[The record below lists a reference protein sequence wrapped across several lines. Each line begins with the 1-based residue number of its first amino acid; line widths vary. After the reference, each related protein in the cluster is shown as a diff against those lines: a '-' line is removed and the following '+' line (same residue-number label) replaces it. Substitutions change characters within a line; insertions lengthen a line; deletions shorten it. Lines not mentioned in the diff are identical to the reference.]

1 MPAIIPHGSRT
12 NYKESQGVIANLT
25 LGAALRTAGIGLC
38 PWGPVAGETIDEVK
52 KKFVEVASWPEFKR
66 QMGNFEATHPF
77 PKAAWA
83 YFKVGGQILY
93 VSRTVHFT
101 DPADASSATS
111 ARATGTVQSTQA
123 TQTFGTVESSNSA
136 PYALAAGDQLDFKVD
151 GGGTDPALFDAAAAT
166 LECGTAETYDLSTG
180 GETLLIKIDQGAVQ
194 TITFQTA
201 MFGTPT
207 LATALEVA
215 AAMNAQLDKAKV
227 YTSTAD
233 TKVTIDSDKEG
244 LGSYV
249 EVTGGTAN
257 SGILDFSTSEVQGT
271 STAGIQDIEVVTIAE
286 VKAWVESEVTD
297 TLVTD
302 DGDNTFSVSTTTPGS
317 GGSIQVEASST
328 ADQKFGLDNSIHTG
342 VDSGAVDS
350 LKVDGKFYGARGN
363 TFTYDI
369 AAATNGDANFYD
381 LVVYEGGV
389 FEERHYNL
397 DYNNVEDEVNEISDL
412 IRATTLGDHNPDAT
426 TGETISGGSDGLTS
440 LDDNDYAGD
449 QAAGTGFRSFDSLK
463 VFRLA
468 LTDRETVPHVKSF
481 QTYLG
486 TTRKALAI
494 LLYDIPTGNTYV
506 QARTYMTSTG
516 PKGFSE
522 FGATYWPYAKWP
534 NPDRNVLGT
543 GDEVEFPSSAAVAG
557 RTVYTSSQRDAGFA
571 DEAANKGLGT
581 FLEAT
586 DVADDDVN
594 KEWVRDLLYPD
605 LINPV
610 RAEDGQVYNDGVLVN
625 KVDGNFPTVAQRLTA
640 CETAQRVL
648 QFLDAMRHKG
658 LSEDGYKERFSGI
671 ETILETLADAGAYAS
686 RVYSTAFYIDDSG
699 NTPAMARLL
708 RYKVKIGIATIDPGE
723 FNDFELGYNE
733 RGLFVTGSVTV

>member
-38 PWGPVAGETIDEVK
+38 PWGPVAGETIDGVK
-52 KKFVEVASWPEFKR
+52 QKYVEVASWPEFKR
-66 QMGNFEATHPF
+66 QLGNFESTHPF

-83 YFKVGGQILY
+83 YFKVGGQLLY

-101 DPADASSATS
+101 DPSDAATATS
-111 ARATGTVQSTQA
+111 ARATATVDSTQA
-123 TQTFGTVESSNSA
+123 VATYGTVESSNSA
-136 PYALAAGDQLDFKVD
+136 PYALAPADTLDFKID
-151 GGGTDPALFDAAAAT
+151 GGVTDTATFDAAAAT
-166 LECGTAETYDLSTG
+166 LECTTAETYNLSTG
-180 GETLLIKIDQGAVQ
+180 GETLTIKIDQGALQ
-194 TITFQTA
+194 TVTFQTA
-201 MFGTPT
+201 MFAVPT
-207 LATALEVA
+207 AATAEEVA
-215 AAMNAQLDKAKV
+215 AAMNAQLIGAQI
-227 YTSTAD
+227 YTSTSD
-233 TKVTIDSDKEG
+233 TKVTIDSDKKG
-244 LGSYV
+244 TGSYV

-271 STAGIQDIEVVTIAE
+271 GDVADILAVTIAE
-286 VKAWVESEVTD
+286 VKALVEFDVTN

-302 DGDNTFSVSTTTPGS
+302 DGDGTFSVSTTTLGS

-328 ADQKFGLDNSIHTG
+328 ADQKFGLDNSVHVG
-342 VDSGAVDS
+342 VDSGAVNS
-350 LKVDGKFYGARGN
+350 LKVDGKFNGARGN
-363 TFTYDI
+363 TFTFDI
-369 AAATNGDANFYD
+369 AAATNGDSNFYD

-397 DYNNVEDEVNEISDL
+397 DYSNVEDEVNEISNL

-426 TGETISGGSDGLTS
+426 TGETMSGGSDGLTS

-449 QAAGTGFRSFDSLK
+449 QEAGTGIRSFDSLK

-494 LLYDIPTGNTYV
+494 LLYDIPTGNTYA
-506 QARTYMTSTG
+506 QARTYMTATG

-543 GDEVEFPSSAAVAG
+543 ADEVEFPSAAAVAG
-557 RTVYTSSQRDAGFA
+557 RCVNASAQRDAGFA

-610 RAEDGQVYNDGVLVN
+610 RAEDGQVYNDGTLTN
-625 KVDGNFPTVAQRLTA
+625 KVDGNFPTVAQRITA
-640 CETAQRVL
+640 CETAQRIL
-648 QFLDAMRHKG
+648 EFLDAMRHRG
-658 LSEDGYKERFSGI
+658 LSEDGYKERYSGI
-671 ETILETLADAGAYAS
+671 ETILQTLTDAGAYAS
-686 RVYSTAFYIDDSG
+686 RIYSTAFYIDDSG

-708 RYKVKIGIATIDPGE
+708 RYKVKVGIATIDPGE